1 MTLTEFV
8 NRNKG
13 QIKKYKKFIESN
25 DWVVDKLTNL
35 EQPLSCIKTATE
47 RFNLQNSII
56 RGIVDRL
63 KYFVKTYEG
72 QWGKKSYKEF
82 LHLCVDTIDLHLFR
96 AEDYINEF
104 DLSAYTKPKE
114 QEEEIELQN
123 HIFVSTSSL
132 REVLSGINLTD
143 GEDSSDIEF
152 YKDQYAPLIM
162 HEQIVNL
169 YPSVQKKLDDLGID
183 FNRKPEPTFHILNP
197 NPPVW
202 DTNKNYFDQE
212 PETLQYYID
221 EWNKIKN
228 GIKVDGVYLT
238 GWTYYQINFFVAKHP
253 SKVVNPISGK
263 EENKDVIGVPPYRDT
278 EWLLIQEEFERATAR
293 KEMVFIAA
301 SRRVGKTTMEASRL
315 SYAKVIGRKAMLVVS
330 GSKKDIGQLE
340 DAVTIANENIH
351 PAFRSYTIVNDWEV
365 VVEIGVRLKSG
376 KKVVANKMKIVN
388 LDRGTG
394 KKSEDLAGFTPDEA
408 VIDEIMKLPFKTH
421 LEALRPAL
429 NSPSGLRCTT
439 ILAGC
444 VCAGTKVFTADGR
457 AVNIEDIRKED
468 GIIGINEQ
476 GYSREPI
483 TWMKPPAKKECYRV
497 TTKSGYELECSE
509 DHPVLKSSRTNKSK
523 VLFEQAKNLKEG
535 DYVYIPNEIA
545 PFGDVHEP
553 DARLLGLLIGD
564 GYNGE
569 RGSELYTDGEGVFN
583 WVNGEYS
590 VKVMDE
596 FITKTGSKY
605 RRAFI
610 KGSAK
615 ITEGAGIKGLTKEKK
630 TLPKYWDS
638 YDKISLSELI
648 GGLIDSDGTVTKN
661 GNRVR
666 VRYKTIS
673 EDVLEG
679 LRYALM
685 KFGIHSTVSV
695 SRETTTEIKGKEYS
709 RKPIYELSIAKAEDI
724 KTFYD
729 NIKLYSENKQI
740 TEEDLK
746 NMAYKSTTCSVK
758 LSDIT
763 YGGKGVYFK
772 DKGTIGNLRRVS
784 IKSVEYIGEKEVYN
798 LTAGKTHTYV
808 ANGIVTH
815 NTGGNEEL
823 SKDAFDMLMEPE
835 KYGFLPMDWDKFN
848 SRVPKEH
855 RTWKERPFGVFV
867 PAQMGAIDGAI
878 KVKMPLSE
886 YIGVKSKTLSK
897 IYIMVTDWES
907 ATKAVY
913 DYRGKVS
920 DDIESYTKRVIYYPA
935 CPSDMLLSGR
945 INSFPVNEAKMHLEY
960 LKTSGGRGKK
970 VFLYEKDDGS
980 ISYSMTENET
990 PKFPHKG
997 GFVDGPVML
1006 YEDLPEDTPPDYLYV
1021 SGMDDY
1027 KQDESD
1033 TDSVGSFVIYKR
1045 DYLSDDPFSGKVVA
1059 TIATR
1064 PDPHGKFHQQVYL
1077 LQRAFNA
1084 VCFMENADTGYVTY
1098 LQDLRVDSLWL
1109 QPAIDFSGDIV
1120 TQNNSRRKYGWN
1132 PSHKPNRDALD
1143 SRLITYTKRKVKKQ
1157 TTDGEFTTILGVQN
1171 IDDVGILEE
1180 ICAYD
1185 GVRNV
1190 DRLTAFKSALGLDF
1204 YYHVNKLFPDETRQ
1218 KDQNR
1223 VREEDRLRV
1232 RKKRSFFGSSNNKR
1246 KNFW

>member
-8 NRNKG
+8 NRNRG

-96 AEDYINEF
+96 AEDYITEF
-104 DLSAYTKPKE
+104 DLSAYKQPKE

-123 HIFVSTSSL
+123 HIFVSTSSI

-143 GEDSSDIEF
+143 GEDSSEIEF

-169 YPSVQKKLDDLGID
+169 YPSIQKKLDDLGID
-183 FNRKPEPTFHILNP
+183 FNRKPEPTFHILNT

-253 SKVVNPISGK
+253 SIVVNPISGK
-263 EENKDVIGVPPYRDT
+263 EENKDIIGVPPYRDT
-278 EWLLIQEEFERATAR
+278 EWLLIQEEFERATER

-429 NSPSGLRCTT
+429 NSPSGLRCTV
-439 ILAGC
+439 ILAG
-444 VCAGTKVFTADGR
+444 
-457 AVNIEDIRKED
+457 
-468 GIIGINEQ
+468 
-476 GYSREPI
+476 
-483 TWMKPPAKKECYRV
+483 
-497 TTKSGYELECSE
+497 
-509 DHPVLKSSRTNKSK
+509 
-523 VLFEQAKNLKEG
+523 
-535 DYVYIPNEIA
+535 
-545 PFGDVHEP
+545 
-553 DARLLGLLIGD
+553 
-564 GYNGE
+564 
-569 RGSELYTDGEGVFN
+569 
-583 WVNGEYS
+583 
-590 VKVMDE
+590 
-596 FITKTGSKY
+596 
-605 RRAFI
+605 
-610 KGSAK
+610 
-615 ITEGAGIKGLTKEKK
+615 
-630 TLPKYWDS
+630 
-638 YDKISLSELI
+638 
-648 GGLIDSDGTVTKN
+648 
-661 GNRVR
+661 
-666 VRYKTIS
+666 
-673 EDVLEG
+673 
-679 LRYALM
+679 
-685 KFGIHSTVSV
+685 
-695 SRETTTEIKGKEYS
+695 
-709 RKPIYELSIAKAEDI
+709 
-724 KTFYD
+724 
-729 NIKLYSENKQI
+729 
-740 TEEDLK
+740 
-746 NMAYKSTTCSVK
+746 
-758 LSDIT
+758 
-763 YGGKGVYFK
+763 
-772 DKGTIGNLRRVS
+772 
-784 IKSVEYIGEKEVYN
+784 
-798 LTAGKTHTYV
+798 
-808 ANGIVTH
+808 
-815 NTGGNEEL
+815 TGGNEEL

-855 RTWKERPFGVFV
+855 RTWKERPFGIFV

-886 YIGVKSKTLSK
+886 YLGVKSKTLSK

-997 GFVDGPVML
+997 GYVDGPVML
-1006 YEDLPEDTPPDYLYV
+1006 YEDLPEDTPPDYLYT
-1021 SGMDDY
+1021 GGLDDY
-1027 KQDESD
+1027 KQDEAD

-1064 PDPHGKFHQQVYL
+1064 PDPHGKFHQQIYL

-1218 KDQNR
+1218 KDQHR